1 MTEQNKPG
9 IRGNETPAEL
19 LQLRLKLAEAER
31 TAAAEKR
38 RADELD
44 ARLKSKPAQAAQQQQ
59 TIREKTNWNFNFS
72 IKRALWLTTVF
83 GAAGLTAYSASSLF
97 SPAKKLFMMGPAYV
111 KNRLGSVSAIALIAA
126 QVLGVGAVGLGTY
139 DYAMEK
145 TELSSTNKTMTARF
159 GLAGLAANQFIK
171 TSADVQDPTKR
182 RQPFFDVLTH
192 NSMSGV
198 SEVTLAARDQLARLD
213 ENRGPVASRE
223 ALMRHRYVQICTPRI
238 TDADNKFLPEAQT
251 AINNGEMERHFSA
264 VNDIVNGMKTDP
276 GSRLNAIFKKEGDH
290 AQLMVSPYTQAEKEV
305 RVMELPASSLRCPD
319 THLQV
324 TYDAQAWFDKAN
336 IRPKGLDPK

>member
-1 MTEQNKPG
+1 MTEQNKPS

-44 ARLKSKPAQAAQQQQ
+44 SRLKSKPAQAAQQQA
-59 TIREKTNWNFNFS
+59 IREKTNWNFNFS

-97 SPAKKLFMMGPAYV
+97 SPAKKLFMMGPSFV
-111 KNRLGSVSAIALIAA
+111 KNRLGTASAIALMAA
-126 QVLGVGAVGLGTY
+126 QVLGVGAVGLGSY

-145 TELSSTNKTMTARF
+145 TALSSTNKTMTARF

-171 TSADVQDPTKR
+171 SSADMQDPHR
-182 RQPFFDVLTH
+182 RQPFFDVLTN
-192 NSMSGV
+192 NSMSGAA
-198 SEVTLAARDQLARLD
+198 EVTLAARDQLARLD

-223 ALMRHRYVQICTPRI
+223 ALMRHRYVQICTPQI

-251 AINNGEMERHFSA
+251 AMNNGEMERHFSA

-290 AQLMVSPYTQAEKEV
+290 AQLMVSPYTQAQKEV

-324 TYDAQAWFDKAN
+324 TYDAQAWLDKAN